1 MTRTE
6 ILEAATQRRI
16 TWDLNRW
23 VCDGEDVTVIV
34 KELRSEGVL
43 VNEYDGRGRPTFV
56 IVK

>member
-6 ILEAATQRRI
+6 ILEAAAQRRI
-16 TWDLNRW
+16 TWDQTRW
-23 VCDGEDVTVIV
+23 VCDGEDVTGIV

-43 VNEYDGRGRPTFV
+43 VNEYDGRGRPAFV